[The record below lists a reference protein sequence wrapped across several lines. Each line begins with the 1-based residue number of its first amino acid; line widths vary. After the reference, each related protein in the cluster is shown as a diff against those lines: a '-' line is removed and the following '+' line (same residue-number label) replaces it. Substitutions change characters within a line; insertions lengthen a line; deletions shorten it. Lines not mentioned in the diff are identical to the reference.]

1 MASAPGW
8 GSLRVPRIEP
18 VVIPT
23 SIDSLNGRVMTNDE
37 DRKPRDFIRSMVEE
51 DLRTGKYDGRV
62 ATRFPPEPNGYLHIG
77 HTKAIWISYGIAEE
91 YGGTFNL
98 RFDDTNP
105 TGEDQRYVDA
115 MIQDI
120 RWLGVDW
127 EDRLYFASDYF
138 ERLYEWGEQ
147 LIRDGKAFIDS
158 SSEAEIREYR
168 GTVTEPG
175 RNSPY
180 RDRPVDESLD
190 LFRRMRAGEFP
201 NGAHVLRAKIDMAHP
216 NMTMRDPL
224 LYRIRH
230 EHHYRHGD
238 DWCIYPMYDYAHCL
252 EDAIEDI
259 THSLCSLEFKV
270 NREIYDWILDAVGIE
285 KPRTEQTE
293 FARLNIDYTIM
304 SKRKLIQ
311 LVEGG
316 HVTGWDDPRMPTVAG
331 LRRRGVTPEAIRSFN
346 DMIGVADVD
355 SRIEY
360 SRLEF
365 AIRDDLNW
373 RSPRRL
379 AVLDPLKVVITDYPE
394 GQIEWVDAP
403 EFPRDVGKEGTRR
416 MPFTREIWIER
427 SDFMEEPFR
436 KFYRLAPGR
445 EVRLR
450 NSYVIR
456 CDEVVKDPATG
467 EILELRCSHD
477 PDTMG
482 ANPADGRKV
491 RGTIHWVSAEHALPA
506 EVRLYDRLFAV
517 PNPEADLGEG
527 QDFTVNLNPDSLTV
541 VENAWVEP
549 ALAEDP
555 AGTRY
560 QFERQGY
567 FMSDPEDSGSDGL
580 VFNRTVTLRDSW
592 AKTEKS
598 R

>member
-1 MASAPGW
+1 MTLK
-8 GSLRVPRIEP
+8 GSENPPNRQQVSTLA
-18 VVIPT
+18 
-23 SIDSLNGRVMTNDE
+23 NDKKD
-37 DRKPRDFIRSMVEE
+37 DRPPDFIRAMVARDME
-51 DLRTGKYDGRV
+51 TGKYGGRV

-77 HTKAIWISYGIAEE
+77 HTKAIWISYRIALES
-91 YGGTFNL
+91 GGTFNL

-115 MIQDI
+115 MMEDI

-138 ERLYEWGEQ
+138 EQMYEWGEK
-147 LIRDGKAFIDS
+147 LIRDGTAYVDS
-158 SSEAEIREYR
+158 SSEAEIRELR
-168 GTVTEPG
+168 GTVTEAG

-180 RDRPVDESLD
+180 RDRPVEESLD
-190 LFRRMRAGEFP
+190 LFRRMRAGEFED
-201 NGAHVLRAKIDMAHP
+201 GSHVLRAKIDMAHP
-216 NMTMRDPL
+216 NMTMRDPV

-285 KPRTEQTE
+285 RPRTEQTE

-316 HVTGWDDPRMPTVAG
+316 YVSGWDDPRMPTVAG
-331 LRRRGVTPEAIRSFN
+331 LRRRGVTPEAIRAFN
-346 DMIGVADVD
+346 EMIGVADVD

-373 RSPRRL
+373 RAPRRL
-379 AVLDPLKVVITDYPE
+379 AVLDPLKVVITDYPAGE
-394 GQIEWVDAP
+394 TEWIDAP
-403 EFPRDVGKEGTRR
+403 EFPHDVGKEGSRR
-416 MPFTREIWIER
+416 MPFSREIWIER

-450 NSYVIR
+450 HAYVIK
-456 CDEVVKDPATG
+456 CEEVVKDPETG
-467 EILELRCSHD
+467 EVVELRCSHD
-477 PDTMG
+477 RDTMG
-482 ANPADGRKV
+482 AHPADGRKV
-491 RGTIHWVSAEHALPA
+491 RGTIHWVSAEHAIPV
-506 EVRLYDRLFAV
+506 EVRLYDRLFSV
-517 PNPEADLGEG
+517 PNPEEGLEEGE
-527 QDFTVNLNPDSLTV
+527 DFTENLNPESLVV
-541 VENAWVEP
+541 VEGAWVEP
-549 ALAEDP
+549 ALADDP
-555 AGTRY
+555 PGTRY

-567 FMSDPEDSGSDGL
+567 FISDTEDSGSDGL

-592 AKTEKS
+592 AKIEKH
-598 R
+598 RP

>member
-1 MASAPGW
+1 
-8 GSLRVPRIEP
+8 
-18 VVIPT
+18 
-23 SIDSLNGRVMTNDE
+23 MTNGE
-37 DRKPRDFIRSMVEE
+37 DRKPQDFIRAMVARDMES
-51 DLRTGKYDGRV
+51 GKYGGRV

-77 HTKAIWISYGIAEE
+77 HTKAIWISYGIAQE

-105 TGEDQRYVDA
+105 TGEDQRYVEA
-115 MIQDI
+115 MIEDI

-127 EDRLYFASDYF
+127 EDRLYYASDYF

-147 LIRDGKAFIDS
+147 LIRDGKAYIDS
-158 SSEAEIREYR
+158 SSEAEIRELR

-180 RDRPVDESLD
+180 RERPRDESLD
-190 LFRRMRAGEFP
+190 LFRRMRAGEFED
-201 NGAHVLRAKIDMAHP
+201 GAHVLRAKIDMAHP

-230 EHHYRHGD
+230 EHHYRQDD

-259 THSLCSLEFKV
+259 THSLCSLEFRV

-285 KPRTEQTE
+285 RPRTEQTE

-316 HVTGWDDPRMPTVAG
+316 YVTGWDDPRMPTVAG

-346 DMIGVADVD
+346 EMIGVADVD

-379 AVLDPLKVVITDYPE
+379 AVMDPLKVVITDYPE
-394 GQIEWVDAP
+394 DGVEWIEAP
-403 EFPRDVGKEGTRR
+403 EFPRDVDKEGSRR
-416 MPFTREIWIER
+416 MPFTGEIWIER

-436 KFYRLAPGR
+436 KYYRLAPGR

-456 CDEVVKDPATG
+456 CDEVIKDPDTG
-467 EILELRCSHD
+467 EVIELRCSHD

-506 EVRLYDRLFAV
+506 GVRLYDRLFSV
-517 PNPEADLGEG
+517 PDPEADLQEG
-527 QDFTVNLNPDSLTV
+527 QDFTVNLNPESLVV

-549 ALAEDP
+549 ALADDP
-555 AGTRY
+555 PGTRY
-560 QFERQGY
+560 QFERHGY
-567 FMSDPEDSGSDGL
+567 FMSDPADSGPDRL

-592 AKTEKS
+592 AKIAAKGK
-598 R
+598 